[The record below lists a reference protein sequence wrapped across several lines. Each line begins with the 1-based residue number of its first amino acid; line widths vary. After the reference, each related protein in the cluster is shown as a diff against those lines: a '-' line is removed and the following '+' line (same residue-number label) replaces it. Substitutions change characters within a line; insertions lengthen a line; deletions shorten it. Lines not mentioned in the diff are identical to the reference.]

1 MRHLC
6 PMYSLGVLI
15 MQLRG
20 CSLSVRLQCSEV
32 HVASSK
38 TAELY
43 DCEAISL

>member
-6 PMYSLGVLI
+6 PKYSLGVLI

-20 CSLSVRLQCSEV
+20 CSLNARLQCSEV

-38 TAELY
+38 TTELC